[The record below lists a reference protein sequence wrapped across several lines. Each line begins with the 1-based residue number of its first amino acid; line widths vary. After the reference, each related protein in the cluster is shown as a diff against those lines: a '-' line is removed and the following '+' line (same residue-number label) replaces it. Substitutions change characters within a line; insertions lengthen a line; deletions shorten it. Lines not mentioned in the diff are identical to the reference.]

1 MKNKIQLLIV
11 TMLITGCAASTKTW
25 YNPSVT
31 QQQSQ
36 TDWNQCEYEASR
48 GAYTP
53 MGAFDSPISSGIQE
67 GFQKVSLMSKCMTA
81 KGYYLTEQENINLIR
96 ANYASPQYQTLSTFD
111 LDEVSWFNQQGFGA
125 IIGNA
130 FIRKQDGGIV
140 SCAGQLVGLIPTGS
154 YADERIDHLY
164 QSLDSGYNNT
174 RNNIDKADPKYLETT
189 LQTVCD
195 VDGRFK
201 FQSLPAGSYYV
212 LPVVFWGDPIQGGAN
227 LMKRVSIIGDET
239 KEITIS
245 K

>member
-1 MKNKIQLLIV
+1 MKNKLQLILAVI
-11 TMLITGCAASTKTW
+11 LLAGCATSTNVW

-67 GFQKVSLMSKCMTA
+67 GFQKVSLMRKCMTS
-81 KGYYLTEQENINLIR
+81 KGYYLTGQETINRSAL
-96 ANYASPQYQTLSTFD
+96 APAKYQTLSTYD
-111 LDEVSWFNQQGFGA
+111 LDEVSWFNQQGYGA

-140 SCAGQLVGLIPTGS
+140 SCAGQSVQLIPRSS
-154 YADERIDHLY
+154 YADERMGYLYKSTEYGFNGVESYRDID
-164 QSLDSGYNNT
+164 QS
-174 RNNIDKADPKYLETT
+174 DPKYAENFS
-189 LQTVCD
+189 QTVCD

-201 FQSLPAGSYYV
+201 FESLPSGSYYIV
-212 LPVVFWGDPIQGGAN
+212 STVFWGDPIQGGAH
-227 LMKRVSIIGDET
+227 LMKRVSIGNDET

>member
-1 MKNKIQLLIV
+1 MKSIFKLIGV
-11 TMLITGCAASTKTW
+11 MVLISGCATSTNVW

-81 KGYYLTEQENINLIR
+81 KGYYLTNQEDINR
-96 ANYASPQYQTLSTFD
+96 SASPTYKTTSIYNPE
-111 LDEVSWFNQQGFGA
+111 EVSWFDQQGVGT
-125 IIGNA
+125 ITGNA

-140 SCAGQLVGLIPTGS
+140 SCAGQRVTLVPKSS
-154 YADERIDHLY
+154 YADERMEFIY
-164 QSLDSGYNNT
+164 QSLESGHNTSRFIDEADSRYMQSILT
-174 RNNIDKADPKYLETT
+174 
-189 LQTVCD
+189 TVCD

-201 FQSLPAGSYYV
+201 FKSLPAGSYYV
-212 LPVVFWGDPIQGGAN
+212 TSAVWWGDPIQGGAQM
-227 LMKRVSIIGDET
+227 MKRVSVIDDENNEII
-239 KEITIS
+239 IS

>member
-31 QQQSQ
+31 QQQAQ
-36 TDWNQCEYEASR
+36 TDWNQCEYDASK
-48 GAYTP
+48 GSYTP

-67 GFQKVSLMSKCMTA
+67 GFQKISLMSKCMTA
-81 KGYYLTEQENINLIR
+81 RGYYLTEQENINRSAPPIYETTSIY
-96 ANYASPQYQTLSTFD
+96 NPE
-111 LDEVSWFNQQGFGA
+111 EVSWFNQEGYGT
-125 IIGNA
+125 IVGNA

-140 SCAGQLVGLIPTGS
+140 SCAGQPVLLFPSGS
-154 YADERIDHLY
+154 YADERIEYLY
-164 QSLDSGYNNT
+164 QSLESGHNNT
-174 RNNIDKADPKYLETT
+174 RNIDKADPKYAENGS
-189 LQTVCD
+189 QTVCD

-212 LPVVFWGDPIQGGAN
+212 ISTVWWGDPIQGGAQM
-227 LMKRVSIIGDET
+227 MKRVSIIGDET